1 MKIRRFREEDAKQ
14 ISNLICRNFKEVNS
28 MDYPLVEIK
37 RLISIFTPEYIRKR
51 ASRGHMYVACDE
63 EKSIGTATI
72 SDYYGSKSEC
82 IILSVFVLPE
92 LHGKGIGRML
102 IETLE
107 KDELA
112 IRAERIEIPASIT
125 ACDFY
130 KKCGYHYKN
139 GKKCL
144 DNEGHI
150 RMEKRKENGLWQKC
164 QSSILLRN

>member
-1 MKIRRFREEDAKQ
+1 MMEIRRFKKENAKEV
-14 ISNLICRNFKEVNS
+14 STLICRNLTEVNIK
-28 MDYPLVEIK
+28 DYSLDEMK
-37 RLISIFTPEYIRKR
+37 RLVSVFTPEYVKER
-51 ASRGHMYVACDE
+51 AEKGHMYVACEE
-63 EKSIGTATI
+63 EKIVGTATI

-92 LHGKGIGRML
+92 LQGKSIGRML

-112 IRAERIEIPASIT
+112 MRAERIEVPASIT
-125 ACDFY
+125 ARDFY
-130 KKCGYHYKN
+130 KKCGYHYKD

-150 RMEKRKENGLWQKC
+150 RMEKRKEKC
-164 QSSILLRN
+164 YVKNA